1 MNSKRIIK
9 EHLEKHLKKEIMRR
23 NILKKII
30 FCLVFLLIIL
40 GIYIKSFAIQKE
52 NLDSVYLQTTN
63 TEIKNGEEFSFTIN
77 LANID
82 VVAFD
87 LQIYFNNELL
97 EYVSG
102 PENTNVV
109 GSKIITVWYDETGGE
124 NPKQN
129 CELVKYT
136 FKVKEIE
143 NEYIAIRGEFYN
155 AEGIQVQSF
164 TDGIEMIAN
173 KETQTEMIDISE
185 ESEVTS
191 NNSKLKNLR
200 FNHEGITPVF
210 SPDITEY
217 CFLTEDLST
226 LEVTAIPE
234 NTKSEV
240 DVTGNTNFQEGL
252 NTIQINVTSPDKT
265 SKTQYTIWVTKTKDL
280 EKANANLETLA
291 IENVIIEPEFTN
303 DIYQY
308 DAIVSNTTENLNIL
322 AIPEKLNAKVE
333 IAGGENL
340 QFGNNEIHI
349 TSIAENGYT
358 TKKYKINVY
367 RRDEEEQR
375 IADEEQQLNIQK
387 LNTILE
393 KQDEEEQSQ
402 SENHVIKNMKEN
414 IWFVIIYLI
423 FTIIIVIFVVY
434 KIRKNKKRKNG

>member
-1 MNSKRIIK
+1 M
-9 EHLEKHLKKEIMRR
+9 
-23 NILKKII
+23 KKIVMFFILLLMI
-30 FCLVFLLIIL
+30 FNIPIISL
-40 GIYIKSFAIQKE
+40 AIEDDYQ
-52 NLDSVYLQTTN
+52 NNVYLQVAN
-63 TEIKNGEEFSFTIN
+63 TEIKNGDEFSFTIN
-77 LANID
+77 LANIHTS
-82 VVAFD
+82 AFD
-87 LQIYFNNELL
+87 IQIYFNNELL
-97 EYVSG
+97 EYISG

-200 FNHEGITPVF
+200 FNHEGITPIF

-217 CFLTEDLST
+217 YFLTEDLST

-358 TKKYKINVY
+358 TKQYKINVY

-387 LNTILE
+387 LNTILG